1 MAELIVSYRTLGHKL
16 AVLREQRGLSIRE
29 VEAKTGVNRTII
41 NRLERGKMPG
51 TVESHAKLAR
61 CYGVTLAQLYEGVEP
76 EALGST
82 TVQTA
87 ASRVD
92 YYRNPGLGFTLQPL
106 TTATL
111 ERHMLPVYL
120 LLAAGGQTPQEQTR
134 PGIEKFLCVVEGSVE
149 VTVGDQTQTLQQDD
163 SLYFDASLPH
173 LIKNLGAVP
182 AKCFL
187 VSSPPAL

>member
-1 MAELIVSYRTLGHKL
+1 MAELMVSYRTLGHKL
-16 AVLREQRGLSIRE
+16 AALRERQGLSVRD
-29 VEAKTGVNRTII
+29 VEGRTGVNRTVLS
-41 NRLERGKMPG
+41 RLERGKMPG

-61 CYGVTLAQLYEGVEP
+61 LYGLTLAQLYEGVEP
-76 EALGST
+76 EALGPT
-82 TVQTA
+82 TIQMA
-87 ASRVD
+87 ATRVD

-106 TTATL
+106 TTGAL
-111 ERHMLPVYL
+111 ERHMMPVYL
-120 LLAAGGQTPQEQTR
+120 LLAPGGQTPHEQTR

-149 VTVGDQTQTLQQDD
+149 VTVGDQTQTLQKDD

-173 LIKNLGAVP
+173 LVKNPGTVP

>member
-16 AVLREQRGLSIRE
+16 AALRERQGLSVRE
-29 VEAKTGVNRTII
+29 VEDRTGVNRTVISRI
-41 NRLERGKMPG
+41 ERGKMPG

-61 CYGVTLAQLYEGVEP
+61 CYGVTLAQLYEGMEP
-76 EALGST
+76 DTLGPAT
-82 TVQTA
+82 LQTA
-87 ASRVD
+87 SARVD

-106 TTATL
+106 TSAGL
-111 ERHMLPVYL
+111 ERHMMPVYL
-120 LLAAGGQTPQEQTR
+120 LLAPGRETPHEQTQ
-134 PGIEKFLCVVEGSVE
+134 PGVEKFLCVVEGSVE

-173 LIKNLGAVP
+173 LVKNPGTVP